1 MFLSRA
7 LGGIPD
13 VSGTGSGGRGEISRI
28 LLGSIGRLGGERGH
42 DDVAAPSGEA
52 VRGALAVIHLMT
64 VLAES

>member
-13 VSGTGSGGRGEISRI
+13 VSGTGLGGRGGISRI
-28 LLGSIGRLGGERGH
+28 RLGAMGRLGGEQGH

-52 VRGALAVIHLMT
+52 VLGALAVIHLMT
-64 VLAES
+64 VLAKS

>member
-7 LGGIPD
+7 LGVIPD

-52 VRGALAVIHLMT
+52 VQGALSVIHLMT
-64 VLAES
+64 VLAEG